1 MRYLLAL
8 SLSFFMALTAHAD
21 VVRKQSYGP
30 LDVHYNI
37 FNSTFLQPETA
48 NAVGLNRSKNQ
59 AVINVSMVKDAKGQ
73 KGAVTGNFKNL
84 LGQTETLTFK
94 EIDEGDAVYY
104 LAQFAITG
112 QEILRFELQ
121 VTDADVKTHLLKF
134 NQEVFPDLWKKSF

>member
-48 NAVGLNRSKNQ
+48 SAVGLNRSKNQ
-59 AVINVSMVKDAKGQ
+59 AVINVSMIKDAKGQ

-84 LGQTETLTFK
+84 LGQTEILTFK
-94 EIDEGDAVYY
+94 EVDEGDAVYY

-112 QEILRFELQ
+112 QETLRFELQ
-121 VTDADVKTHLLKF
+121 VTDADGKTHLLKF
-134 NQEVFPDLWKKSF
+134 NQEVFPDL

>member
-21 VVRKQSYGP
+21 VVRKQSYGS

-48 NAVGLNRSKNQ
+48 SAVRLNRSKNQ

-84 LGQTETLTFK
+84 LGQTEILTFK

-121 VTDADVKTHLLKF
+121 VTDADGKTHLLKF
-134 NQEVFPDLWKKSF
+134 NQEVFPDL